1 MLNSRF
7 NAQPIVATAGDAV
20 SPPSPLGDGP
30 VASVTMPSFEEIP
43 SVRGVTDAAAEVE
56 ECACP
61 AFCER
66 DHANE

>member
-7 NAQPIVATAGDAV
+7 DAQPIVPTTGDAV
-20 SPPSPLGDGP
+20 PPRSAFGDGP
-30 VASVTMPSFEEIP
+30 VASVTMPSFEEIA
-43 SVRGVTDAAAEVE
+43 SVRGVSEAAAEVE

>member
-7 NAQPIVATAGDAV
+7 SAQPAVRADDYSVPPQSALADA
-20 SPPSPLGDGP
+20 P
-30 VASVTMPSFEEIP
+30 VAGVTMPSVEEIA
-43 SVRGVTDAAAEVE
+43 SVRGVTDAAAEVQ